1 MQGKKTESNAYR
13 IQERKSPYN
22 NTKQDG
28 SLKDIMK
35 NNENVNTSVEHANN
49 GSKKTIPGGAVN
61 GPLFQKNV
69 IKMKID

>member
-1 MQGKKTESNAYR
+1 LEKRGSYKEVSSSKDIVMQGKKTESNAYR

-35 NNENVNTSVEHANN
+35 NN
-49 GSKKTIPGGAVN
+49 
-61 GPLFQKNV
+61 
-69 IKMKID
+69 